1 MEFRPMSPDEIE
13 RTVQFLLTQQA
24 QFAADM
30 ATLEVG
36 VTALSAKTDRIAD
49 GLLGLTAIVGRVTD
63 SVGQLAEA
71 QARTD
76 RQLKETAAQLKE
88 TDERLGEH
96 IKTVESHLDVVIEMF
111 ERRLQKEDDP
121 GPS

>member
-1 MEFRPMSPDEIE
+1 MSPEEVE
-13 RTVQFLLTQQA
+13 RTMQFLLTQQA
-24 QFAADM
+24 QFAADL
-30 ATLEVG
+30 ATLEV
-36 VTALSAKTDRIAD
+36 KTNRIAE
-49 GLLGLTAIVGRVTD
+49 GLIGLTAIVGRVTD
-63 SVGQLAEA
+63 SVGQLAES

-76 RQLKETAAQLKE
+76 QQLKE

-111 ERRLQKEDDP
+111 ERRFREEDDP